1 MISTGVSQAIP
12 VLVSPILSRL
22 FAPEEFGLM
31 ALFLTVASAL
41 SVLATGRLELAV
53 VLPDDDEQAAKVMRL
68 ALELSLLVSVFLGV
82 IFLTGQDY
90 ALFFIAVPSD
100 FKPYYWW
107 LGPTIFLYAA
117 YQLLSYWLLRKN
129 AYWPSAVNKISQTT
143 TTTSMNLAVGI
154 LKLNAG
160 LIYSE
165 ILGRLAGTFIGY
177 YQSIRSGFSWPQ
189 LQNSE
194 RKTLFN
200 RYKKFIYFASF
211 PAFLDSLSLN
221 LPVFFLTSWY
231 TAEVTG
237 YYQLSRMVL
246 IIPIALVSAAVG
258 QVLLRKTIELKNA
271 QKSLTGWYLK
281 IAGILAISFLP
292 FFITLSLGGKELFQ
306 FIFGIEWA
314 QSGIFAT
321 ILAGSYYIRFVVAP
335 LSSVFPALEKVK
347 ISGSWQILYSLMLGS
362 MIFLK
367 GVSVENFLLIL
378 LAVELLA
385 YAIYFI
391 LIIKTTKAF
400 DKSLVI

>member
-1 MISTGVSQAIP
+1 
-12 VLVSPILSRL
+12 
-22 FAPEEFGLM
+22 
-31 ALFLTVASAL
+31 
-41 SVLATGRLELAV
+41 
-53 VLPDDDEQAAKVMRL
+53 
-68 ALELSLLVSVFLGV
+68 
-82 IFLTGQDY
+82 
-90 ALFFIAVPSD
+90 
-100 FKPYYWW
+100 
-107 LGPTIFLYAA
+107 
-117 YQLLSYWLLRKN
+117 
-129 AYWPSAVNKISQTT
+129 
-143 TTTSMNLAVGI
+143 
-154 LKLNAG
+154 
-160 LIYSE
+160 
-165 ILGRLAGTFIGY
+165 
-177 YQSIRSGFSWPQ
+177 
-189 LQNSE
+189 
-194 RKTLFN
+194 
-200 RYKKFIYFASF
+200 
-211 PAFLDSLSLN
+211 
-221 LPVFFLTSWY
+221 
-231 TAEVTG
+231 
-237 YYQLSRMVL
+237 MVL

-281 IAGILAISFLP
+281 IAGILVISFLP